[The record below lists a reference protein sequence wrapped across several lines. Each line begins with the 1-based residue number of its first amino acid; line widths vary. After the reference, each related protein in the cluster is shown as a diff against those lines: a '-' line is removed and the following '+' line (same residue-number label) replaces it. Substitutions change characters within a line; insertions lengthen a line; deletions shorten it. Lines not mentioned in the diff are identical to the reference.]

1 MDEPNVRK
9 FKKVWEDRNGRIALA
24 SIVASSMG
32 IKSVNDLTF
41 DNLYDKAEGFITGSD
56 GFDEDEWDEDEGAWM
71 DEDEGAWMDDE
82 GDDGSWVDDG
92 DDDSDWE

>member
-9 FKKVWEDRNGRIALA
+9 FKKVWEDRSGRIALA

-41 DNLYDKAEGFITGSD
+41 DNLYGKAEGFITGSD
-56 GFDEDEWDEDEGAWM
+56 GFDEDVWDEDE
-71 DEDEGAWMDDE
+71 DAWMDDDE
-82 GDDGSWVDDG
+82 DDGSWVDDG
-92 DDDSDWE
+92 DDDGDWE